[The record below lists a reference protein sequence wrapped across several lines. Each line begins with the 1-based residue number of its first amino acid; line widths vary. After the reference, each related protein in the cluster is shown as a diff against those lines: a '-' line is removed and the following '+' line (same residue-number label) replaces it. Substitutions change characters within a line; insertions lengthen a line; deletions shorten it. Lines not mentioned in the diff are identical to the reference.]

1 MDSPGVD
8 RGRVTEDWAARGF
21 SCDLWVDPPGRAW
34 EDFVHPTD
42 EVVMVLE
49 GEQEFEVEGVVHRPC
64 AGEELLIPAGAN
76 HAARNV
82 GRTTSRWLY
91 GYRNS

>member
-1 MDSPGVD
+1 MSSPAVD
-8 RGRVTEDWAARGF
+8 RGR
-21 SCDLWVDPPGRAW
+21 
-34 EDFVHPTD
+34 VHPTD
-42 EVVMVLE
+42 EVVMELE
-49 GEQEFEVEGVVHRPC
+49 GEQEFEVEGVVHRPG

-82 GRTTSRWLY
+82 GRITSRRLY